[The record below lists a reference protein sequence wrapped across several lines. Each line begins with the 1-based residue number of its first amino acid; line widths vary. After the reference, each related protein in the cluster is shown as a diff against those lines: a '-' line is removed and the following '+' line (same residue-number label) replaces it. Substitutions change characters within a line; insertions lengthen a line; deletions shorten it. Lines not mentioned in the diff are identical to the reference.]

1 MAKNKTYEVKDYGS
15 GWAAKE
21 ITSDMNDW
29 ARLGYEVQNTLL
41 IDFRNE
47 VSRYSDPLPGLNDGD
62 SISSLGT
69 LRVVY
74 VK

>member
-1 MAKNKTYEVKDYGS
+1 MAKHKTYEVKDYDS

-21 ITSDMNDW
+21 ITSDMNEL
-29 ARLGYEVQNTLL
+29 ARQGDEVQHTLL
-41 IDFRNE
+41 TGFHNE

-69 LRVVY
+69 MRIVY